1 MIAQERRLAEIPAM
15 VTGADFRQELNRGK
29 RKKSGRESV
38 GHHSGRR
45 IVDILGKNMTDLTDN
60 DVEWMH
66 KVVG

>member
-1 MIAQERRLAEIPAM
+1 M